1 MTQRTPRERVVQTT
15 LYEAGG
21 LALATPLFA
30 LAFGTGVGHSFLVLA
45 ALAGAVILIGPLH
58 DSLFDRI
65 EWHLTG
71 RSASRRPHRLR
82 LLHAVTHELAG
93 LAISLPLLMVLADLT
108 FWEAAL
114 AELGLTVFYVAYAY
128 AFFYAYD
135 LIRPVRPTRP
145 SPAVS
150 FRDGRW

>member
-1 MTQRTPRERVVQTT
+1 MNASCRPRFTRRAASR
-15 LYEAGG
+15 LPRRS
-21 LALATPLFA
+21 LPP
-30 LAFGTGVGHSFLVLA
+30 AFGTGVGHSFLVLA

-114 AELGLTVFYVAYAY
+114 AELGLTALYVVYAY

-135 LIRPVRPTRP
+135 LIRPVRPARP

>member
-1 MTQRTPRERVVQTT
+1 MTQRTPCERVVQTA

-58 DSLFDRI
+58 DSFFDRI
-65 EWHLTG
+65 EWHLTA

-114 AELGLTVFYVAYAY
+114 AELGLTALYVAYAY

-135 LIRPVRPTRP
+135 LIRPVRPVRP